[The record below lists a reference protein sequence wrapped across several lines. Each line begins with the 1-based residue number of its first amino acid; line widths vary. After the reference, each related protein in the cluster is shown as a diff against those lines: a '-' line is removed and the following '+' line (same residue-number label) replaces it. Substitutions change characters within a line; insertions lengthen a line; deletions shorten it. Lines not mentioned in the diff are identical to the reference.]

1 MSACLTQELV
11 ERYTDGNCLAEEK
24 QAIETHLAECESCRQ
39 QIEFSMSN
47 MVEPD
52 KLNSSDINKDTA
64 EASVEKTCVLQDDF
78 PTRAIPLEEISQS
91 EKPDF
96 AKSLESMI
104 EGYEIVEEMPRGGQ
118 AAVYKAIH
126 TATKTNVAIKVL
138 LPTLLASA
146 RARYYFEREA
156 ELIASLDHPNI
167 VSIRDSGIIH
177 HQYYFVMQ
185 YIEGE
190 PLERYVRSE
199 KLSFRETVVLF
210 NKICTTITYAH
221 QQGIIHRD
229 LKFANILVD
238 KRGEPHVLDF
248 GLAKAVG
255 LSEQAPDKAV
265 ATMTGQLAG
274 TLSTMSPEQ
283 AAGRP
288 DLIDVRTDVY
298 SLGIMLYHMLT
309 GQYPYEVTG
318 STLEVL
324 QNIQRADPVRPRQI
338 IRKFDSDV
346 EAILLTALE
355 KEPAKRYQS
364 TAELKSDIENWLD
377 GRPIRVKCVSTMYLL
392 RKIIA
397 RHRYTSTV
405 AALLLLIIIGFA
417 YVSFDL
423 YLTTKKAQQ
432 ETEDYARQLTMQIA
446 RGRALERQSA
456 FNMFLEAWRQN
467 NVSRAGLVFG
477 YMSEGSKEKK
487 AARFLADSS
496 PVADKESDF
505 RRSISDENSWFAEF
519 IIGESHLKN
528 GNRKEAL
535 EAFRRSYEAAGQ
547 SSQADKSGADS
558 WILEQVEKRLQELG
572 STGSP
577 AEEHEKPKTE
587 N

>member
-1 MSACLTQELV
+1 MGTCLTQELV
-11 ERYTDGNCLAEEK
+11 ERYTAGDCLAEERLV
-24 QAIETHLAECESCRQ
+24 IETHLAECESCRQ
-39 QIEFSMSN
+39 QIESSKSN
-47 MVEPD
+47 AGEPY
-52 KLNSSDINKDTA
+52 KQ
-64 EASVEKTCVLQDDF
+64 ASADNYKTVTDASIEKTAVLQDDL
-78 PTRAIPLEEISQS
+78 PTKAIPDETVSPS
-91 EKPDF
+91 NKPDF

-118 AAVYKAIH
+118 AVVYKAIH

-138 LPTLLASA
+138 LPTLMASA

-177 HQYYFVMQ
+177 HQYFFVMQ
-185 YIEGE
+185 YIDGE
-190 PLERYVRSE
+190 PLERYALSH
-199 KLSFRETVVLF
+199 KLSFREKVLLF
-210 NKICTTITYAH
+210 DKICAAITYAH

-238 KRGEPHVLDF
+238 ERGEPHVLDF
-248 GLAKAVG
+248 GLAKAIG
-255 LSEQAPDKAV
+255 LGEKAPDRAV

-298 SLGIMLYHMLT
+298 SLGVILYRLLT
-309 GQYPYEVTG
+309 GRYPYEVTS

-324 QNIQRADPVRPRQI
+324 QNIQKADPVRPRQI

-346 EAILLTALE
+346 EAILLTAL
-355 KEPAKRYQS
+355 AKDPDERYHS
-364 TAELKSDIENWLD
+364 AADLKSDIENWLD
-377 GRPIRVKCVSTMYLL
+377 GRPIRVKSISTAYLL
-392 RKIIA
+392 RKIIT

-423 YLTTKKAQQ
+423 YLTAKKAHR
-432 ETEDYARQLTMQIA
+432 ETEDYARQLTIQIA
-446 RGRALERQSA
+446 RERTLERQSA

-477 YMSEGSKEKK
+477 YMSEGSREKK
-487 AARFLADSS
+487 AARFLANSS
-496 PVADKESDF
+496 PVADKETDF
-505 RRSISDENSWFAEF
+505 RHSISDENNWFTEF

-528 GNRKEAL
+528 GNRKEAF
-535 EAFRRSYEAAGQ
+535 EAFQRSNDAIRKA
-547 SSQADKSGADS
+547 SKADKSSADK
-558 WILEQVEKRLQELG
+558 WLIEQVEKRLQELG
-572 STGSP
+572 SVSSP
-577 AEEHEKPKTE
+577 PGQNNKLKAKD
-587 N
+587 